1 MTLTRKYPQIL
12 IAGHLAF
19 AVIAFVALSMGIR
32 NAADAAMDNP
42 SAVIETEARIGFN
55 EQVRPILAQHCISC
69 HGPDEEHRSADVR
82 LDVRE
87 GALDVIQPNDP
98 DASELFAR
106 IASEDDDRMPPPDHG
121 AGLNADEV
129 EVIRK
134 WILQGADYETHW
146 SFQPLVQPEVPA
158 PSVDGWGRNEID
170 RFVAAQVSSAGLVT
184 SADGDLHRLIRRL
197 ALDLTGLPP
206 SKKMVDNYAADPTEE
221 NYETIVDQLLDSR
234 AYGEHWAAMWMDI
247 ARYADTMGYAEDKK
261 RDIWPWRDWVIRA
274 FNDNMPWDE
283 FTIEQIAGDLLPN
296 ATETQ
301 KLATAFH
308 RNTLS
313 NTEGGT
319 NDEEFRVI
327 AVKDRIS
334 TTINVWMGLTMRC
347 AECHTHKYD
356 PISQTEYYQFF
367 DYFNQTVDSDAR
379 DERPRLKTFP
389 PEKAALLNEVQ
400 KKAKALREKI
410 ESEPE
415 VWKILSP
422 STVKSR
428 HGAKLKVLDDDSVLA
443 SGKNPRFDQYEV
455 DIPLPEGTIS
465 GLRLEVF
472 PEKTSGR
479 NVGRGHGG
487 AFVLSHL
494 QAQLIKGAEVSNLK
508 FSDAK
513 SDYAQPRHE
522 LKNVIGDQPAKQGW
536 AVRHPVDGY
545 QAKRTGVLELA
556 EPLQIESP
564 SSMRLV
570 MSHQSPYPGLNI
582 ARFRISATAFSKPV
596 DAFKKEELDPLRWK
610 LEQLEKELNGH
621 TLVPVMEELAE
632 DKRRETFVNIRGSY
646 TSKGDK
652 VEASVPAAFHKFPQS
667 APANR
672 YGVAQWLMADEN
684 PLTAR
689 VTVNRFWA
697 RLFGI
702 GIVETEEDF
711 GTQGAVPVN
720 RDLLDWL
727 AVDFRDNGW
736 DVKRLLKQMVMS
748 SAYRQDNRATPEQLA
763 KDARNRLL
771 ARGPR
776 FRLSA
781 EVVRDQ
787 ALAVSGLLSQKF
799 YGPPVFPNNAVK
811 SVRNAFTGGMKWEAS
826 PGEDRYRR
834 ALYTFL
840 KRSSPHPLFETFD
853 MSSRTVCNMRRI
865 RTNTPLQSFMTLND
879 VTFIEA
885 AQALAQ
891 QMLESSDNSQEQI
904 RRGLE
909 QALLHPA
916 RGYHLQELTELYE
929 SLVEDYSDDFLAAAK
944 LVKRSKV
951 TSEEKGATVRLA
963 SMTVVAN
970 VILNLDEFL
979 TR

>member
-1 MTLTRKYPQIL
+1 MPPAQNYNRHPFIGLLTCALFLLVSL
-12 IAGHLAF
+12 ISGTANTAF
-19 AVIAFVALSMGIR
+19 AASDV
-32 NAADAAMDNP
+32 
-42 SAVIETEARIGFN
+42 SAEEKERVGFN
-55 EQVRPILAQHCISC
+55 DQVRPILAKHCISC
-69 HGPDEEHRSADVR
+69 HGPDEENRSADLR

-87 GALDVIQPNDP
+87 AALDAIEPQDP
-98 DASELFAR
+98 DSSELFAR
-106 IASEDDDRMPPPDHG
+106 ISSQDDDRMPPPEHG
-121 AGLNADEV
+121 EGLTAEEV
-129 EVIRK
+129 GLIRK
-134 WILQGADYETHW
+134 WIQQGADYELHW
-146 SFQPLVQPEVPA
+146 AFQPLTRPDVPA
-158 PSVDGWGRNEID
+158 PVIQDWGRNEID
-170 RFVAAQVSSAGLVT
+170 RFVGSQVSSAAMVP
-184 SADGDLHRLIRRL
+184 SNDADPHRLIRRL

-206 SKKMVDNYAADPTEE
+206 SQEMVEAYAANPTEQ
-221 NYETIVDQLLDSR
+221 NYETIVEQLLASP

-274 FNDNMPWDE
+274 FNDNMPWDQ

-296 ATETQ
+296 ATDNQ

-356 PISQTEYYQFF
+356 PISQTEYYQFL
-367 DYFNQTVDSDAR
+367 DYFNQTVDADKR
-379 DERPRLKTFP
+379 DEHPRLRMFP
-389 PEKAALLNEVQ
+389 PERVEALVKVRQEVD
-400 KKAKALREKI
+400 ALREKVK
-410 ESEPE
+410 SEPE
-415 VWKILSP
+415 VWKVLRP
-422 STVKSR
+422 SSVKSR
-428 HGAKLKVLDDDSVLA
+428 DGATMKIQEDDSVLA
-443 SGKNPRFDQYEV
+443 TGKNPRFDQYEV
-455 DIPLPEGTIS
+455 DIPMPAGTFS

-472 PEKTSGR
+472 PEETASN
-479 NVGRGHGG
+479 NVGRGYGG
-487 AFVLSHL
+487 AFVLNHL
-494 QAQLIKGAEVSNLK
+494 QAQLIDGEEISNLK

-513 SDYAQPRHE
+513 ADHAQVNHP
-522 LKNVIGDQPAKQGW
+522 LKNAIGDQPHKQGW

-545 QAKRTGVLELA
+545 LVKRTGVLELA
-556 EPLQIESP
+556 EPLKLESP
-564 SSMRLV
+564 SSLRLTLT
-570 MSHQSPYPGLNI
+570 HASPYPGLNI
-582 ARFRISATAFSKPV
+582 ARFRISATEFNKPV

-610 LEQLEKELNGH
+610 LEQLEKELNSP
-621 TLVPVMEELAE
+621 TLVPVMEERA
-632 DKRRETFVNIRGSY
+632 DNQRRETFVNIRGSY

-652 VEASVPAAFHKFPQS
+652 VEARVPAAFHKFPES

-672 YGVAQWLMADEN
+672 YGVALWLMADEN
-684 PLTAR
+684 SLTAR

-697 RLFGI
+697 RFFGI

-711 GTQGAVPVN
+711 GTQGAAPVN

-736 DVKRLLKQMVMS
+736 NVKRLLKQMVMS
-748 SAYRQDNRATPEQLA
+748 SAYRQDNRATPDHLA

-787 ALAVSGLLSQKF
+787 ALAVSGLLSKKF

-811 SVRNAFTGGMKWEAS
+811 YVRNAFTGGMTWEAS
-826 PGEDRYRR
+826 AGEDRNRR

-879 VTFIEA
+879 ITFIEA
-885 AQALAQ
+885 AQSLAQ
-891 QMLESSDNSQEQI
+891 QMLDSSDDPRRQI
-904 RRGLE
+904 RCGLE

-916 RGYHLQELTELYE
+916 REIHLKELTALYN
-929 SLVEDYSDDFLAAAK
+929 SMVEDYSKNVPAAAK
-944 LVKRSKV
+944 LVGHKNVDLKEQDS
-951 TSEEKGATVRLA
+951 TVRLA